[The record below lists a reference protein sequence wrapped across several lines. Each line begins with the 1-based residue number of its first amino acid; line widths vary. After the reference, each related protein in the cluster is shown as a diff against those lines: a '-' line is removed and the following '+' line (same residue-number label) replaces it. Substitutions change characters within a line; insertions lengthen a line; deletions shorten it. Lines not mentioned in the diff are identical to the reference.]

1 MKTHLFRILAKTSG
15 SSLVVAAILMP
26 VLAAPVA
33 NGTQS
38 DARPVQN
45 NPVQKGSAA
54 EAATAHAINATLED
68 PSDAHADPIRV
79 GSVNPTGH
87 VPVQARK
94 EPWWMPPL
102 ARCGLVEEAKR
113 SAADN
118 KPAATSAIKRV
129 AAGPVKRL
137 PVRTG
142 GKDALLGIASFYDDI
157 ETANGEKFN
166 ACELTAA
173 HRTLPFGTRLRVVDL
188 DTGRSVTVRV
198 NDRGPY
204 IAGRIV
210 DLSPSAAVKLGIV
223 ERGLANVRLDV
234 MKGGEP
240 KQRRPAPTRYAQACA
255 TC

>member
-1 MKTHLFRILAKTSG
+1 MKTKLFRILAKLSG
-15 SSLVVAAILMP
+15 SFLVAAPIM
-26 VLAAPVA
+26 VLAAA
-33 NGTQS
+33 FTNDT
-38 DARPVQN
+38 RPVQDN
-45 NPVQKGSAA
+45 TVQRGSAA
-54 EAATAHAINATLED
+54 EAATARSTNLAFGD
-68 PSDAHADPIRV
+68 PSHAQSDPSSV
-79 GSVNPTGH
+79 GSVNSAGH

-94 EPWWMPPL
+94 EPWWMPAL
-102 ARCGLVEEAKR
+102 ARCGLLEEAKR

-142 GKDALLGIASFYDDI
+142 GKDALLGIASFYDDT

-173 HRTLPFGTRLRVVDL
+173 HRTLPFDTRLRVVDL
-188 DTGRSVTVRV
+188 DTGRSVTVRI

-223 ERGLANVRLDV
+223 GRGLANVRLGV
-234 MKGGEP
+234 IRRGEP
-240 KQRRPAPTRYAQACA
+240 KPRRSAPTRYAQACA

>member
-1 MKTHLFRILAKTSG
+1 MKTNLFRIPAKSSG
-15 SSLVVAAILMP
+15 RMLVAAAIMM
-26 VLAAPVA
+26 LAAPVV
-33 NGTQS
+33 NGAES
-38 DARPVQN
+38 DARPVQDN
-45 NPVQKGSAA
+45 TVQKSSTA
-54 EAATAHAINATLED
+54 EAAASHATDVTLDD
-68 PSDAHADPIRV
+68 PSHAQSDPNRMA
-79 GSVNPTGH
+79 SANSTGH
-87 VPVQARK
+87 VPVRARK
-94 EPWWMPPL
+94 EPWWMPAL
-102 ARCGLVEEAKR
+102 ARCGLLEEAKR

-118 KPAATSAIKRV
+118 NSAATSATKRV

-142 GKDALLGIASFYDDI
+142 GKDALLGIASFYDDT

-188 DTGRSVTVRV
+188 DTGRSVTVRI

-223 ERGLANVRLDV
+223 GRGLAKVRLSV
-234 MKGGEP
+234 MERGEP
-240 KQRRPAPTRYAQACA
+240 KQRRPAPAQYAQVRASY
-255 TC
+255 

>member
-1 MKTHLFRILAKTSG
+1 MKTKLFRILAKLSG
-15 SSLVVAAILMP
+15 SFLVAAPIM
-26 VLAAPVA
+26 VLAAAFA
-33 NGTQS
+33 N
-38 DARPVQN
+38 DARPVQDN
-45 NPVQKGSAA
+45 AVQKSSAA
-54 EAATAHAINATLED
+54 EATTASGADLTLDDRSHAQSNSVRMA
-68 PSDAHADPIRV
+68 
-79 GSVNPTGH
+79 SVNSTGD
-87 VPVQARK
+87 VPVRARK
-94 EPWWMPPL
+94 EPWWTPAL
-102 ARCGLVEEAKR
+102 ARCGLLEEAKR
-113 SAADN
+113 SAAAN

-142 GKDALLGIASFYDDI
+142 GKDALLGIASFYDDTD
-157 ETANGEKFN
+157 TANGEKFN

-188 DTGRSVTVRV
+188 DTGRSVTVRI

-223 ERGLANVRLDV
+223 GRGLANVRLGV
-234 MKGGEP
+234 IRRGEP
-240 KQRRPAPTRYAQACA
+240 KPRRSAPTRYAQACA

>member
-1 MKTHLFRILAKTSG
+1 MQTNLFRILAKLSG
-15 SSLVVAAILMP
+15 RFLVAAPIM
-26 VLAAPVA
+26 VLAAGFA
-33 NGTQS
+33 NNT
-38 DARPVQN
+38 RPVQDN
-45 NPVQKGSAA
+45 TVQRGSAA
-54 EAATAHAINATLED
+54 EAATAPSHAQSD
-68 PSDAHADPIRV
+68 PSRV
-79 GSVNPTGH
+79 GLVNSNGQ
-87 VPVQARK
+87 VPVRARK
-94 EPWWMPPL
+94 EPWWMPAV
-102 ARCGLVEEAKR
+102 ARCGLLEEAKR

>member
-1 MKTHLFRILAKTSG
+1 MKTNLFRILANHSG
-15 SSLVVAAILMP
+15 ICLVAAAIM
-26 VLAAPVA
+26 VVAAPVA
-33 NGTQS
+33 NRAES
-38 DARPVQN
+38 DIRPVQDN
-45 NPVQKGSAA
+45 TVQKNSAA
-54 EAATAHAINATLED
+54 EAATAHGADLTFGD
-68 PSDAHADPIRV
+68 PSHAQSDPIRV
-79 GSVNPTGH
+79 ASVNSTGH
-87 VPVQARK
+87 VPVRARK
-94 EPWWMPPL
+94 EPWWMPAL
-102 ARCGLVEEAKR
+102 ARCGLLEEAKQ

-118 KPAATSAIKRV
+118 KAAATSAIKRV

-142 GKDALLGIASFYDDI
+142 GKDALLGIASFYDDTD
-157 ETANGEKFN
+157 TANGEKFN

-188 DTGRSVTVRV
+188 DTRRSVTVRI

-223 ERGLANVRLDV
+223 GRGIANVRLDV
-234 MKGGEP
+234 LKRGEP

>member
-1 MKTHLFRILAKTSG
+1 MKRNLSRILAKLSG
-15 SSLVVAAILMP
+15 SFLIAAPIM
-26 VLAAPVA
+26 VLALAFP
-33 NGTQS
+33 N
-38 DARPVQN
+38 DARPVQDN
-45 NPVQKGSAA
+45 TVQRGSAA
-54 EAATAHAINATLED
+54 EVATALGTNLTFGHPSHAQSD
-68 PSDAHADPIRV
+68 PSRV
-79 GSVNPTGH
+79 GSVNSTGH
-87 VPVQARK
+87 LPVRARK
-94 EPWWMPPL
+94 EPWWMPSL
-102 ARCGLVEEAKR
+102 ARCGLLEEAKR
-113 SAADN
+113 SDADN
-118 KPAATSAIKRV
+118 RPAATSAIKRV

-223 ERGLANVRLDV
+223 GRGLANVRLGV
-234 MKGGEP
+234 IRRGEP

>member
-1 MKTHLFRILAKTSG
+1 MKTNLFRILPKLSG
-15 SSLVVAAILMP
+15 GFRVAAAIM
-26 VLAAPVA
+26 VLVAAFA
-33 NGTQS
+33 D
-38 DARPVQN
+38 DARPVQDN
-45 NPVQKGSAA
+45 TVQWGSAA
-54 EAATAHAINATLED
+54 EAATARSTNLTFGD
-68 PSDAHADPIRV
+68 PSHAQSDPSRV
-79 GSVNPTGH
+79 GSVNSTGH
-87 VPVQARK
+87 VPVRARK
-94 EPWWMPPL
+94 EPWWMPAL
-102 ARCGLVEEAKR
+102 ARCGLLEEAKR

-118 KPAATSAIKRV
+118 KAAATSAIKRV

-142 GKDALLGIASFYDDI
+142 GKDALLGIASFYDDTD
-157 ETANGEKFN
+157 TANGEKFN

-188 DTGRSVTVRV
+188 DTRRSVTVRI

-223 ERGLANVRLDV
+223 GRGLANVRLGV
-234 MKGGEP
+234 ITRGEP

>member
-1 MKTHLFRILAKTSG
+1 MKTSLFRILAKPSG
-15 SSLVVAAILMP
+15 SFLVVAAIM
-26 VLAAPVA
+26 VLAAAFA
-33 NGTQS
+33 NDT
-38 DARPVQN
+38 RPVQGN
-45 NPVQKGSAA
+45 TVPRGSAA
-54 EAATAHAINATLED
+54 EAATALGTNLTFGD
-68 PSDAHADPIRV
+68 PSHVQSDPSRV
-79 GSVNPTGH
+79 SSVNSTGQ
-87 VPVQARK
+87 VAVRARK
-94 EPWWMPPL
+94 EPWWMPAL
-102 ARCGLVEEAKR
+102 ARCGLLEEAKR

-118 KPAATSAIKRV
+118 KPAATSGLKRL

-142 GKDALLGIASFYDDI
+142 GKDALLGIASFYDDTD
-157 ETANGEKFN
+157 TANGEKFN

-188 DTGRSVTVRV
+188 DTGRSVAVRI

-223 ERGLANVRLDV
+223 GRGLANVRLGI
-234 MKGGEP
+234 MRRGEP
-240 KQRRPAPTRYAQACA
+240 KQRRPARTRYAQACA